1 MALPIPEDASPLYKH
16 VYRNLP
22 VYGPPTHPGEMLL
35 HEFLVPMEMSQAEFA
50 RRIGVS
56 YVRLNEIVHG
66 RRGVT
71 ADTALRFARFLGM
84 TADFW
89 LGLQTGWDLYHAI
102 HSPAAASIVE
112 IEPMQWPDDPDDED
126 GKEIHSV
133 VAAQAAAAAA
143 PVATRRA
150 RL

>member
-1 MALPIPEDASPLYKH
+1 MPVLNKHGYTSPLYKH

-22 VYGPPTHPGEMLL
+22 ELRAPTHPGEMLL
-35 HEFLVPMEMSQAEFA
+35 HEFLEPMGMSQAEFA

-56 YVRLNEIVHG
+56 YVRVNEIVHG

-71 ADTALRFARFLGM
+71 ADTALRFGRFLGM

-112 IEPMQWPDDPDDED
+112 IEPMQWPDDPDDEINAIVAA
-126 GKEIHSV
+126 EAAAERTPV
-133 VAAQAAAAAA
+133 VA
-143 PVATRRA
+143 RRA